1 MNRICVTATL
11 VSVALLSFE
20 RADAQASSR
29 RASSYAQVLSIP
41 QGPAAAATAT
51 VAVPTEEERLAL
63 DAARQDAD
71 AKRAL
76 LEKGR
81 ASGVINATEYKS
93 QLGSYKAA
101 VSAYNSLSNPA
112 ESAINNQDQV
122 DLKAQLLGFNAA
134 KTGVVSPM
142 ARVALRR
149 GFRGEVRVE
158 SVSLESSVEK
168 SIEDLRATLPPGQ
181 DPRPALA
188 YLESLRHNTVGNI
201 RAARVYSD
209 TLGLP
214 QATLVIQPVQETQL
228 MMMSGPGW
236 MLHLLLKSVPVDANV
251 VFSTRDGYR
260 IDFTTNTARDLMRGL
275 LQYKVTLHGYKPIS
289 GPLNL
294 VTAAKGIFTCNLVP
308 EDSAAD
314 AHACNIQ

>member
-1 MNRICVTATL
+1 MGVAATL
-11 VSVALLSFE
+11 VSVALLPF
-20 RADAQASSR
+20 ACAYAQASSR

-41 QGPAAAATAT
+41 QAPPAAATAA
-51 VAVPTEEERLAL
+51 VALPTDEERLAL

-71 AKRAL
+71 AKRAV
-76 LEKGR
+76 LEKVR

-93 QLGSYKAA
+93 QLGNYKAA

-112 ESAINNQDQV
+112 ESAINNKEQV

-158 SVSLESSVEK
+158 SASLETSVEK
-168 SIEDLRATLPPGQ
+168 SIEELRATLPPGQ

-214 QATLVIQPVQETQL
+214 QATLVIQPVQETQML
-228 MMMSGPGW
+228 MMSGPGW
-236 MLHLLLKSVPVDANV
+236 MLHLSLLSDPVDADV

-260 IDFTTNTARDLMRGL
+260 SEFTTNTSRDLMRGL
-275 LQYKVTLHGYKPIS
+275 LDYKVTLQGYKPIT

-294 VTAAKGIFTCNLVP
+294 VTAAKGIFKCKLVP
-308 EDSAAD
+308 ENSAAA
-314 AHACNIQ
+314 AHSCNIQ